1 MMRWFS
7 FRVLLGVMVLAGA
20 VSASLY
26 AFGVGRRE
34 PPQRYMN
41 VGGTNNPCTC
51 TQRLER

>member
-1 MMRWFS
+1 MMRWLS
-7 FRVLLGVMVLAGA
+7 FRMLLGVVVLGAA

-34 PPQRYMN
+34 PSQRFMN
-41 VGGTNNPCTC
+41 VGGVNNPCTC